1 MKTLKDF
8 VADHPGSKKGTPPW
22 LPSLP
27 EWLEVL
33 QAYRDGVPLYQI
45 RLWLISERGYPAV
58 DVTRSRVAYLSRMY
72 KDE

>member
-1 MKTLKDF
+1 MKTLRDF
-8 VADHPGSKKGTPPW
+8 VADHPGPKNGTPPW

-27 EWLEVL
+27 EWPEVL

-45 RLWLISERGYPAV
+45 RLWLISERGYPVAE
-58 DVTRSRVAYLSRMY
+58 VTRSRVAYLSRMY